1 MWGKGTGRLPGGERV
16 KTLSAWELLE
26 ARREAETLSRDGR
39 ERALCGNACLLARAL
54 RKGRGPA
61 FSGGLE
67 VLRSM
72 SSADIE
78 RLAGE
83 WQQWSR
89 NRGPSPRDGE
99 KAVLLR
105 KKVCSIRRMS
115 AFTGVCCGNSR
126 RFPLKSGRET

>member
-67 VLRSM
+67 VLRNM
-72 SSADIE
+72 SAADIE

-83 WQQWSR
+83 WKRWSR
-89 NRGPSPRDGE
+89 GKGASPRDGE
-99 KAVLLR
+99 RAVLLR
-105 KKVCSIRRMS
+105 KKAFSIRRMS

-126 RFPLKSGRET
+126 RFPPKSGRET